1 MNGGHVNGKV
11 QISSPVVESN
21 GNFQEFWFNSS
32 DVLNGLDECLG
43 KVQTTVGGAG
53 SNDFSKRIME
63 LEAEKIQVLQ
73 LKCRLWIEVVLSC
86 GLCSVVAVTHDL
98 TR

>member
-1 MNGGHVNGKV
+1 MIELGFGLVNGAHVNGKV

-21 GNFQEFWFNSS
+21 GKFQEFWFNSS
-32 DVLNGLDECLG
+32 DVLNCLDECLG

-63 LEAEKIQVLQ
+63 LEAEKIQ
-73 LKCRLWIEVVLSC
+73 
-86 GLCSVVAVTHDL
+86 
-98 TR
+98 